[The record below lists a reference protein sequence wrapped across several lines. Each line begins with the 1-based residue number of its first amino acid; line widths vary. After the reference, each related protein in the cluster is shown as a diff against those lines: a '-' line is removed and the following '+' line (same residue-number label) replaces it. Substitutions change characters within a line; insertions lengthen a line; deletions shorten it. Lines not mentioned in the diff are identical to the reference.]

1 MTHRLSVMGINKTV
15 GSRTATQPQE
25 QPQSSNAR
33 RKTRFPVG
41 KILTSIAA
49 VLPSAGA
56 FVADWN
62 ETHVHNPN
70 WPPHAKF
77 HNGQTLA
84 FAFELSALS
93 LWQLWRR
100 SSRPQSALRWGTLL
114 AGLYW
119 AAQAPAILV
128 PGAALADPE
137 YAGKEPRIAGIP
149 ANQLTM
155 QAAVIW
161 PVLAAGY
168 ALAAKR
174 SGDS

>member
-1 MTHRLSVMGINKTV
+1 MTRTPGRRIAGKALISVI
-15 GSRTATQPQE
+15 ALF
-25 QPQSSNAR
+25 A
-33 RKTRFPVG
+33 PVG
-41 KILTSIAA
+41 GIA
-49 VLPSAGA
+49 
-56 FVADWN
+56 ADWN

-84 FAFELSALS
+84 FAVELGALS
-93 LWQLWRR
+93 LWQLWGPGRR
-100 SSRPQSALRWGTLL
+100 SRSSLRWGTLL

-137 YAGKEPRIAGIP
+137 FAGREPRIAGIP

-155 QAAVIW
+155 QVAVLW

-168 ALAAKR
+168 ALAA
-174 SGDS
+174 GPETA

>member
-1 MTHRLSVMGINKTV
+1 M
-15 GSRTATQPQE
+15 SRTR
-25 QPQSSNAR
+25 SSSAR
-33 RKTRFPVG
+33 RVAG
-41 KILTSIAA
+41 KVMISTVALVAPLGGVA
-49 VLPSAGA
+49 
-56 FVADWN
+56 ADWN

-100 SSRPQSALRWGTLL
+100 SSRPHNALRWGTLL

-168 ALAAKR
+168 ALAATR
-174 SGDS
+174 PGDS

>member
-1 MTHRLSVMGINKTV
+1 MTRRRIAGKALISVI
-15 GSRTATQPQE
+15 ALF
-25 QPQSSNAR
+25 A
-33 RKTRFPVG
+33 PVG
-41 KILTSIAA
+41 GIA
-49 VLPSAGA
+49 
-56 FVADWN
+56 ADWN

-84 FAFELSALS
+84 FAVELAALS
-93 LWQLWRR
+93 LWQLWGPRGGSR
-100 SSRPQSALRWGTLL
+100 SGLRWGTLL

-137 YAGKEPRIAGIP
+137 YAGNEPRIAGIP

-155 QAAVIW
+155 QAAVLW

-168 ALAAKR
+168 ALAADR
-174 SGDS
+174 PA